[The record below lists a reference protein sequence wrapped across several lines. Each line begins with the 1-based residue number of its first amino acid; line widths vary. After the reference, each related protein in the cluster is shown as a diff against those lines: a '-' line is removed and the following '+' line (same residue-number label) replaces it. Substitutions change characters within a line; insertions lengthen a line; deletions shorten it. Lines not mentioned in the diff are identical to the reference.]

1 MHIKLGEQGM
11 PRKGPPFGRRRR
23 LRWQYWEPLENL
35 AGNGT
40 DSAMEI
46 NVGGS
51 LRRLREERNL
61 TLRTLAEKSCLA
73 INTLSLIENGKSS
86 PSVSTLQQLA
96 VALEVPI
103 TAFFE
108 TETEKKSI
116 AYVKVDHRPRATFEH
131 GMLED
136 LGAGAGIQAVEPFI
150 VTLEP
155 NAGSGTQ
162 DIVHTGYEFIY
173 CLEGRIAYTIDGRT
187 YLLEAGDS
195 LLFEACLPHH
205 WQNLSSQ
212 KSKSILVLYP
222 TDDHDHPTERHFI
235 NP

>member
-1 MHIKLGEQGM
+1 M

-23 LRWQYWEPLENL
+23 LRWQYWEAPENL
-35 AGNGT
+35 VGDDT

-51 LRRLREERNL
+51 LRRLREERDL
-61 TLRTLAEKSCLA
+61 TLRALAARSSLA

-103 TAFFE
+103 TAFVE
-108 TETEKKSI
+108 TEMEKENI
-116 AYVKVDHRPRATFEH
+116 AYLKVNRRPRATFEH

-136 LGAGAGIQAVEPFI
+136 LGAGARIRAVEPFI

-155 NAGSGTQ
+155 NAGSGPQ

-205 WQNLSSQ
+205 WQNLSPQ

>member
-1 MHIKLGEQGM
+1 M

-23 LRWQYWEPLENL
+23 LHWQYWEQSENL
-35 AGNGT
+35 AREGT

-61 TLRTLAEKSCLA
+61 TLRTLAERSCLA

-108 TETEKKSI
+108 TEMEK
-116 AYVKVDHRPRATFEH
+116 E
-131 GMLED
+131 
-136 LGAGAGIQAVEPFI
+136 
-150 VTLEP
+150 
-155 NAGSGTQ
+155 N
-162 DIVHTGYEFIY
+162 
-173 CLEGRIAYTIDGRT
+173 IAYT
-187 YLLEAGDS
+187 LLLIMIKREKCQS
-195 LLFEACLPHH
+195 WLLILTCPHCL
-205 WQNLSSQ
+205 WEST
-212 KSKSILVLYP
+212 I
-222 TDDHDHPTERHFI
+222 
-235 NP
+235 

>member
-1 MHIKLGEQGM
+1 M

-23 LRWQYWEPLENL
+23 LHWQYWEQSEDL
-35 AGNGT
+35 AREGT
-40 DSAMEI
+40 DLAMEI

-61 TLRTLAEKSCLA
+61 TLRTLAERSCLA

-108 TETEKKSI
+108 TEMEKENI
-116 AYVKVDHRPRATFEH
+116 AYVKVNRRPRATFEH

-136 LGAGAGIQAVEPFI
+136 LGAGAGIEAVEPFI

-155 NAGSGTQ
+155 NAGSGLH

-195 LLFEACLPHH
+195 LLFEACLPHR
-205 WQNLSSQ
+205 WQNLSSK
-212 KSKSILVLYP
+212 KSRSILVLYP

-235 NP
+235 NT